1 MKKQHLILIA
11 ILALVGGYY
20 LYTSMSNANTT
31 RFERRDF
38 AINEIEQVDKIV
50 ITSKAPSRVE
60 LNKDGNKWTVNNEFI
75 ARPSSIKYLLKTLD
89 KMEIK
94 YPVQKNSI
102 DQILTDMTATGIRV
116 DVYKNGK
123 KDKTMYIGNNT
134 PDEKGTFM
142 LLEGALSPYAIHIP
156 GFEGYLRSRFIYD
169 PMLWK
174 TKELMNIE
182 QKDIEWLTMEYPNQ
196 IDASFKLVQN
206 GKSISLFDINENPQ
220 PIKSLVARNY
230 LSAFK
235 NIAHEGFITKSDPI
249 QPEEIITLPKIFK
262 LTIKEKGKDPYVLSS
277 FEKTEYIKTEDGT
290 GFYQKVDKNRLYG
303 TDGKSF
309 FLIQYFVFN
318 PMLKQLTD
326 FK

>member
-1 MKKQHLILIA
+1 MKKQHFILIA
-11 ILALVGGYY
+11 LLVLAGGYY
-20 LYTSMSNANTT
+20 IYSSYSNADTT

-38 AINEIEQVDKIV
+38 AVNDIEQVDKIV

-60 LNKDGNKWTVNNEFI
+60 LTKGENKWTVNNEFT
-75 ARPSSIKYLLKTLD
+75 ARPSTIKYLLKTLD

-102 DQILTDMTATGIRV
+102 DHILTDMTAIGIKV
-116 DVYKNGK
+116 DIYKDGTK
-123 KDKTMYIGNNT
+123 EKTIYIGNNT
-134 PDEKGTFM
+134 PDEKGTYM
-142 LLEGALSPYAIHIP
+142 LLEGGLSPYAIHIP

-196 IDASFKLVQN
+196 KEAGFKLTQE
-206 GKSISLFDINENPQ
+206 GKSISLFDINGTPQ

-235 NIAHEGFITKSDPI
+235 NIAHEGFILRSDPV
-249 QPEEIITLPKIFK
+249 QPEEIITLPKIFI
-262 LTIKEKGKDPYVLSS
+262 LTVKAKGKEPYVLKSY
-277 FEKTEYIKTEDGT
+277 EKTEYIKTEDGT
-290 GFYQKVDKNRLYG
+290 GFYQKVDKNRLYA
-303 TDGKSF
+303 TDGKSY